1 MKKIKFQNTDE
12 FERVFKKRDLEIT
25 DVIYESI
32 EEASNSKKKTA
43 NLFEI
48 SFEDVDLT
56 YDITLPNSQ
65 WETALQS
72 CLDIYTELS
81 ESDKAIDTYLL
92 KKRVSKQVN
101 KK

>member
-25 DVIYESI
+25 DSIYESI

-48 SFEDVDLT
+48 SFEDVDIT

-65 WETALQS
+65 WETALQA

-92 KKRVSKQVN
+92 KKRVSKQIN